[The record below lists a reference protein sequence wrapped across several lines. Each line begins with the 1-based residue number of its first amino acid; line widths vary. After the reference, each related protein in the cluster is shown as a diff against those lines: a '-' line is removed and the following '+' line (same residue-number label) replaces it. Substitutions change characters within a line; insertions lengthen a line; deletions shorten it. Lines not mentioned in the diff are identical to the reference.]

1 MLRPT
6 GSKQH
11 QRRGRRRT
19 WPRPQP
25 LPSSPH
31 TLPHSHTHTQAH
43 THTCKNTHR
52 FTQTQPLL
60 HICTHTPIMHS
71 QTHTD
76 MLRRAH
82 THTHTVSG
90 SQALSLPHHQP
101 RVSHTHVSYSRP
113 ALRSQGPLDREP
125 LRRAGLSDSF
135 LCPHSRSRDPHG
147 PTARATRSQLAAP
160 LCGRYPH
167 TENSPSKA

>member
-1 MLRPT
+1 MAKATATAQLSSHTPSFTDTHTGTHSHMQKHT
-6 GSKQH
+6 GSH
-11 QRRGRRRT
+11 
-19 WPRPQP
+19 
-25 LPSSPH
+25 
-31 TLPHSHTHTQAH
+31 
-43 THTCKNTHR
+43 
-52 FTQTQPLL
+52 TQTQPLL

-125 LRRAGLSDSF
+125 LQRAGLSDSF
-135 LCPHSRSRDPHG
+135 LCPHSRSRDPRG
-147 PTARATRSQLAAP
+147 PTARATRSQLTAP

-167 TENSPSKA
+167 TQKTPPQRPERKAR